1 MLFHMQKRKVNILTL
16 HINNIQIE
24 CLNSFNFLGITI
36 DKHLTWKKHI
46 NVLTSK
52 IFRLEIWVYKQIQT
66 LYTT

>member
-1 MLFHMQKRKVNILTL
+1 MLFYMQKRKVNILTL
-16 HINNIQIE
+16 HINNIQIA
-24 CLNSFNFLGITI
+24 CLNLFNFLGIKI

-52 IFRLEIWVYKQIQT
+52 IFRLEIWVYEQIQT